1 MARVRGVDR
10 PSFLVKLLAASH
22 VVSRLAVFGATS
34 LIAQEYCR
42 ILAARGETLFL
53 VGRNTDKLSAL
64 SKDLTIRGAAK
75 VVHCAADLED
85 LEGHPRLLAEME
97 QSIGECD
104 VALIAHGVLPDQKSA
119 ERDFHLVEQAI
130 ATNFTSVA
138 SLCELLAARFEARRA
153 GTIAVISS
161 VAGDRAR
168 ASAYFYNA
176 TKAALDA
183 YLTGLRHRLDRSGVL
198 VITIKPGLVDTP
210 MTAHLKK
217 TPLFASAG
225 AVARGIDRAIQKRRA
240 VVYVPGF
247 WRWIMFA
254 VRMMPEP
261 LFKRMNF

>member
-1 MARVRGVDR
+1 
-10 PSFLVKLLAASH
+10 
-22 VVSRLAVFGATS
+22 VSRVAVFGATS
-34 LIAQEYCR
+34 LIAQEYSR

-53 VGRNTDKLSAL
+53 VGRNADKLIAL
-64 SKDLTIRGAAK
+64 EKDLTIRGAAK
-75 VVHCAADLED
+75 VAYCVADLGD
-85 LEGHPRLLAEME
+85 LKERPRLVAEME
-97 QSIGECD
+97 HAIGECD

-119 ERDFHLVEQAI
+119 ERDFHLAEQTI
-130 ATNFTSVA
+130 ATNFTSAA
-138 SLCELLAARFEARRA
+138 SLCELLATRFEARRA

-198 VITIKPGLVDTP
+198 VMTIKPGLVDTP

-225 AVARGIDRAIQKRRA
+225 AVARDIDRAIQNGRT
-240 VVYVPGF
+240 VVYVAGF
-247 WRWIMFA
+247 WRWIMLA
-254 VRMMPEP
+254 VWLIPEP